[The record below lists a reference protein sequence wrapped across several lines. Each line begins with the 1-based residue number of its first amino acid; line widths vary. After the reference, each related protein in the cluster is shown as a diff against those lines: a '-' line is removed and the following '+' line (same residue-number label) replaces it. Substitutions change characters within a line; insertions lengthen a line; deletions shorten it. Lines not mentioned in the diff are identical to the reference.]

1 MAHPVSVW
9 LTLRAQTSHIGDIR
23 MTAIGRRALLMGGG
37 ALLMSAGPLTSA
49 PFDWQSMTPS
59 EAGFVPDL
67 DARLDKLIAENR
79 AWGLHGVFVTR
90 AGKIVLERYFAGED
104 EAWGASLGRVAF
116 GPDTLHDLRSVTK
129 SVLGLLY
136 GIALDLGKVPAPDQ
150 PLIAQF
156 PDYADVATDA
166 RLKRLTVAHALT
178 MTLGF
183 DWNEDIPY
191 QDPNNS
197 EIQMESS
204 PDRLRYVFSRPFISD
219 PGARWIY
226 GAAGTELIGNLL
238 VKGVGQSLPDFART
252 RLFDPIGVGPTEWS
266 KGFNGQPA
274 PASGLRMTPRD
285 LARVG
290 QLVLNRGQWDGR
302 QIVSSEWLAKAF
314 QPYVPCDE
322 QRQYGYFWYSGN
334 FQYGH
339 PPNRPI
345 THWIGGFGYGG
356 QRLFAMPD
364 LDIVVAITCGNY
376 ADERQWM
383 PPIRVVRDVVLAGLK

>member
-1 MAHPVSVW
+1 M
-9 LTLRAQTSHIGDIR
+9 TTS
-23 MTAIGRRALLMGGG
+23 
-37 ALLMSAGPLTSA
+37 PLASA
-49 PFDWQSMTPS
+49 PFAWGPIPPS
-59 EAGFVPDL
+59 DAGFASDL
-67 DARLDKLIAENR
+67 DERLDKAIADKR
-79 AWGLHGVFVTR
+79 AWGLHGVVVTR
-90 AGKIVLERYFAGED
+90 MGKLVLERYFAGED
-104 EAWGASLGRVAF
+104 EVWGTPLGRVTF

-129 SVLGLLY
+129 SILGLLY
-136 GIALDLGKVPAPDQ
+136 GIALDLGKVPAPEQ
-150 PLIAQF
+150 KLIAQF
-156 PDYADVATDA
+156 PEYADAATDP
-166 RLKRLTVAHALT
+166 RLQRLTVAHALT

-197 EIQMESS
+197 EIQMEKS
-204 PDRLRYVFSRPFISD
+204 PDRLRYIFSRPFISD

-226 GAAGTELIGNLL
+226 GAAGTELIGQLL
-238 VKGVGQSLPDFART
+238 VKGTGQSLPDFART
-252 RLFDPIGVGPTEWS
+252 NLLDPLGIGPTEWT

-285 LARVG
+285 LARIG
-290 QLVLNRGQWDGR
+290 QLILNRGQWDGR
-302 QIVSSEWLAKAF
+302 QIVSTDWLAKSF

-322 QRQYGYFWYSGN
+322 QRRYGYFWYSGDL
-334 FQYGH
+334 QYGN

-345 THWIGGFGYGG
+345 THWVGGFGYGG

-364 LDIVVAITCGNY
+364 LGIVVAITCGNY